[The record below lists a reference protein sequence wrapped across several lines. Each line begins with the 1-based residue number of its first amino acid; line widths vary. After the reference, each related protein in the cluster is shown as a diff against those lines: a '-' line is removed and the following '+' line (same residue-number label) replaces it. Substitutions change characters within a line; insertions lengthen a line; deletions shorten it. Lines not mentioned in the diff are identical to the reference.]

1 MPPQHPSSTT
11 TTYLDQP
18 PSCLQFCPESQN
30 NFVVG
35 TYLLSETKSTE
46 EDGTETIQQSKTGSL
61 QLWHLDPATDTLYLL
76 PQPHPTPQDMT
87 RMSKC
92 NVQISLTNIIRS
104 QKSRHALD
112 AAVFDLQFHPR
123 HPNIL
128 AIATSDASVSL
139 FAVSETG
146 FTLLWTKNVHEDPSI
161 PALFLAWLPENWLD
175 PSGSAAAKDGFAV
188 TFSDGRTGIFGV
200 DPTGINANNK
210 VDGDEQVTELGNF
223 EARQPIEIWF
233 VAAASYPSLETLTT
247 KRDSDWTYTPYLF
260 TGNDFGSLHTRRF
273 PDTRKPQAQ
282 TQTGEKEDQDEDE
295 ENDIEDTPLPPLLL
309 NADDKARHHT
319 AGVTSILPLPI
330 PLLHPLA
337 NGEPLLLTG
346 SYDENLRVYHATR
359 GGDVLAEAGL
369 GGGVW
374 RLQLLNSTRTETAK
388 SASQRGEKWTF
399 LVLASCMHGG
409 TRVVR
414 VAVGGEEAA
423 AGIEVLAEFTE
434 HESMNY
440 ASDVWRPHDQAT
452 GELRVVS
459 SSFYDRRVCVWK
471 VRM

>member
-18 PSCLQFCPESQN
+18 PSCLQFCPASQN

-61 QLWHLDPATDTLYLL
+61 QLWHLDPATDTL
-76 PQPHPTPQDMT
+76 
-87 RMSKC
+87 
-92 NVQISLTNIIRS
+92 S

-188 TFSDGRTGIFGV
+188 TFSDGRTGVFGV
-200 DPTGINANNK
+200 DPTGINATNK
-210 VDGDEQVTELGNF
+210 VDGDEQVMELGNF

-233 VAAASYPSLETLTT
+233 VAAASYPSLETLNTE
-247 KRDSDWTYTPYLF
+247 RDSDWTYTPYLF

-282 TQTGEKEDQDEDE
+282 TQTGEKEDQDE
-295 ENDIEDTPLPPLLL
+295 ENDTEDTPLPSLLL

-330 PLLHPLA
+330 PLSHPLT

-359 GGDVLAEAGL
+359 GGVVLAEAGL

-374 RLQLLNSTRTETAK
+374 RLQLLSSTRTETAK
-388 SASQRGEKWTF
+388 SAPQRGEKWTF

-414 VAVGGEEAA
+414 VVVGGEEAA
-423 AGIEVLAEFTE
+423 AGIEVLVEFTE

-459 SSFYDRRVCVWK
+459 SSFYDRRVCIWK